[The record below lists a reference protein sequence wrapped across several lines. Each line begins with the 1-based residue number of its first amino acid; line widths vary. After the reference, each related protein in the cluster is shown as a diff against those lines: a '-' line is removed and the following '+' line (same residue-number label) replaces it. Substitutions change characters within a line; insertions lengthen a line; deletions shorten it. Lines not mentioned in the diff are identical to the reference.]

1 MNVEFPLSPSIP
13 VSQSRRPVG
22 GSVSLHPRRLLTP
35 RRLDLAVKWRF
46 FRHLLGGADPDSERV
61 YRWHIRKRSETRMQ
75 IGLPTDQWKRSV
87 DDYVIAAAS
96 LFASMQTNGFNITE
110 PIPIDP
116 VGELLGGAHRLACAR
131 ALDVNVHAQMW
142 NYTAWAP
149 AWDYAWFADNGMT
162 GPDLI
167 RLLADWVEMRK

>member
-1 MNVEFPLSPSIP
+1 
-13 VSQSRRPVG
+13 
-22 GSVSLHPRRLLTP
+22 
-35 RRLDLAVKWRF
+35 
-46 FRHLLGGADPDSERV
+46 
-61 YRWHIRKRSETRMQ
+61 MQ

-116 VGELLGGAHRLACAR
+116 VGELLGGAHRLACAQ
-131 ALDVNVHAQMW
+131 ALDVTVHAQMW

-149 AWDYAWFADNGMT
+149 AWDYTWFADNGMT

-167 RLLADWVEMRK
+167 RLLADWVEMRE